1 MLEIQELTWSYKT
14 KAQSVKAKEEQSA
27 QEQEKKL
34 LFLSD
39 LHIICEPEDMDM
51 ESEDATP
58 FLVEKESKEALESR
72 QDIVDYV
79 RNRSIYFEKDGIHNT
94 RAQFEEFIA
103 YIKENAFDMVIF
115 GGDVIDCPSAE
126 NLCYLEQQ
134 LRELRIPYLV
144 TSGNHDW
151 NYSWEYLSDKSRAEH
166 QPLLQAAVG
175 QALDGYRLERYGIQF
190 LIVDSSDNKISGTAL
205 QALLEC
211 EKTQPICV
219 IMHVPYTTETLRQL
233 SLQKWGFETT
243 MGGKGVAM
251 NETTSV
257 FLAQL
262 KQFENVLLLCG
273 HVHEFADEMLCDKVR
288 QVVAPAGCEGKGVV
302 LHLKG

>member
-1 MLEIQELTWSYKT
+1 MLEIQELTWSC
-14 KAQSVKAKEEQSA
+14 KEAVRSA
-27 QEQEKKL
+27 DGDGEPSTRKNEIKI

-39 LHIICEPEDMDM
+39 LHIICEP
-51 ESEDATP
+51 SELSGSSNLNKFSEILRDNDTW
-58 FLVEKESKEALESR
+58 EAR

-94 RAQFEEFIA
+94 RAQFEEFVA
-103 YIKENAFDMVIF
+103 YIKENEFDLVIF
-115 GGDVIDCPSAE
+115 GGDVIDCPSSE
-126 NLCYLEQQ
+126 NLRYLKQQ
-134 LRELRIPYLV
+134 LQELEVPYFV

-151 NYSWEYLSDKSRAEH
+151 NYSWEYLSDKSRACY
-166 QPLLQAAVG
+166 QPILQEAVG
-175 QALDGYRLERYGIQF
+175 QVMDGKEITKYGIQF

-243 MGGKGVAM
+243 IGGKGVAM